1 MDVCRIIAQSLIE
14 LYRNRQPWFTMIFWL
29 CRDLCNN
36 FKYWV
41 GIVHLVLFL
50 PNLKQLVRDVHFVLM
65 LVYLLTFLV
74 LWFPL
79 RFLLNNDAQ
88 FVLPPVVC
96 SRALVLF
103 MLFVLACVTYV
114 LTTPVAWWCLIR
126 SRNCL
131 LLTVP
136 IFLDFCVVFCLPNA
150 ASFSGLWHG
159 FFLSIVYLSFIYF
172 HCR

>member
-1 MDVCRIIAQSLIE
+1 VGSYC
-14 LYRNRQPWFTMIFWL
+14 LYCTISPK
-29 CRDLCNN
+29 
-36 FKYWV
+36 FKVV
-41 GIVHLVLFL
+41 GSFCSFCPNIGL
-50 PNLKQLVRDVHFVLM
+50 PS
-65 LVYLLTFLV
+65 YFLV

-79 RFLLNNDAQ
+79 RFLLNNDAHC
-88 FVLPPVVC
+88 VLPPVVC

-103 MLFVLACVTYV
+103 MLFVFACVTYV
-114 LTTPVAWWCLIR
+114 LTTPVTWGCLIR

-136 IFLDFCVVFCLPNA
+136 IVLDFCVVFCLPNA

-172 HCR
+172 NCR